1 MRSKPI
7 EIDPALTS
15 EIVRQRKAENL
26 IGNIAMTL
34 ITLVCLV
41 VLLGVMG
48 EMDIQDQ
55 QQSADATSN
64 APHIAALDAAE
75 RRALETTLA
84 TAGNEMPVEL
94 AGK

>member
-15 EIVRQRKAENL
+15 EIVRQRKAESL

-41 VLLGVMG
+41 VLLGVVG
-48 EMDIQDQ
+48 EMEMQDLQ
-55 QQSADATSN
+55 QATDATSN

-75 RRALETTLA
+75 RRALEMVLA
-84 TAGNEMPVEL
+84 TYGNEMPIGEE
-94 AGK
+94 K